1 MIKKRIK
8 YKDFNGEERTEDFYF
23 HLMES
28 EISELELSTSGG
40 FTEAVERIIQSN
52 DVPEIIKQFKR
63 IILAAYGKK
72 SPDGRRFEKSDELR
86 AEFSQTNAYS
96 KLFMELATD
105 DEAAS
110 AFINGIIPDE
120 MKVEDAGV
128 VADGTVTAIDQ

>member
-28 EISELELSTSGG
+28 EIAELELSTVGG

-86 AEFSQTNAYS
+86 SEFSQTNAYS

-110 AFINGIIPDE
+110 AFINGIVPDE
-120 MKVEDAGV
+120 LKQDESKLSVLEG
-128 VADGTVTAIDQ
+128 GN

>member
-28 EISELELSTSGG
+28 EIAELELSTVGG

-63 IILAAYGKK
+63 IILASYGKK

-110 AFINGIIPDE
+110 AFINGIVPDE
-120 MKVEDAGV
+120 LKQDESKLSVLEG
-128 VADGTVTAIDQ
+128 GN

>member
-8 YKDFNGEERTEDFYF
+8 YKDFNDEERTEDFYF

-28 EISELELSTSGG
+28 EIAELELSTVGG

-86 AEFSQTNAYS
+86 SEFSQTNAYS

-110 AFINGIIPDE
+110 AFINGIVPDE
-120 MKVEDAGV
+120 LKQDESKLSVLEG
-128 VADGTVTAIDQ
+128 GN

>member
-28 EISELELSTSGG
+28 EIAELELSTVGG

-63 IILAAYGKK
+63 IILASYGKK
-72 SPDGRRFEKSDELR
+72 SPDGRRFEKSEELR

-110 AFINGIIPDE
+110 AFINGIVPDE
-120 MKVEDAGV
+120 LKQDESKLSVLEG
-128 VADGTVTAIDQ
+128 GN

>member
-1 MIKKRIK
+1 MLKKRIK

-28 EISELELSTSGG
+28 EIAELELSTAGG

-110 AFINGIIPDE
+110 AFINGIVPEELKQDE
-120 MKVEDAGV
+120 SNLSVL
-128 VADGTVTAIDQ
+128 DGGN

>member
-8 YKDFNGEERTEDFYF
+8 YKDFNDEERTEDFYF

-28 EISELELSTSGG
+28 EIAELELSTVGG

-63 IILAAYGKK
+63 IILAPYGKK

-110 AFINGIIPDE
+110 AFINGIVPDE
-120 MKVEDAGV
+120 LKQDESKLSVLEG
-128 VADGTVTAIDQ
+128 GN